1 MKKSSWI
8 AIIVLAIVLAL
19 VFYSQE
25 GSSDEEIFVMA
36 AASLQD
42 VLGEVAEVYQAE
54 SGVDVVLNFASSGTL
69 RKGIEEGAAPDIFL
83 SASTKQMN
91 MLLEQGLVE
100 EEHSKTLVSNQVVLI
115 AYNEEDDYHELGDIV
130 DTDVLLAVG
139 DPDFVPA
146 GRYALQVMQ
155 AKGLEEA
162 LTERFL
168 ICKDV
173 RQVLAYVDSGEA
185 ELGMV
190 YRTDAITRDTVRII
204 EAYNEDESGVVQYP
218 AALLG
223 KGLENEAA
231 QDFYKYLFSEEAR
244 EIFKAHGFL
253 TTED

>member
-8 AIIVLAIVLAL
+8 AVIVLVMAL
-19 VFYSQE
+19 VAVFYTQT

-54 SGVDVVLNFASSGTL
+54 TGTEVVLNFASSGTL
-69 RKGIEEGAAPDIFL
+69 RKGIEEGADPDIFL

-100 EEHSKTLVSNQVVLI
+100 EEHSKTLVMNQVVLI
-115 AYNEEDDYHELGDIV
+115 AYDSDSVYQKLGDIV
-130 DTDVLLAVG
+130 DADLLLAIG

-155 AKGLEEA
+155 ARGLDEA
-162 LTERFL
+162 LAERFL

-173 RQVLAYVDSGEA
+173 RQVLAYVASGEV
-185 ELGMV
+185 ELGML
-190 YRTDAITRDTVRII
+190 YRTDAMSSEAVHII
-204 EAYNEDESGVVQYP
+204 EAYNEDESGVIQYP

-223 KGLENEAA
+223 KGLENESA
-231 QDFYKYLFSEEAR
+231 QDFYVYLFSEEAR
-244 EIFKAHGFL
+244 DIFKAHGFL
-253 TTED
+253 TMED